1 MVGHASEKTDTF
13 ALGVVLLE
21 LLTGKPPYDKVED
34 EFLYNAMHTVL
45 LQGPAAIAPLLDR
58 RAPGV
63 APAQATAELA
73 SIAKQCLEMHVKQRC
88 AVRDKLDQIDAL
100 AQREPLPRIGSS
112 SMRST
117 KSGGGGSASSSRSS
131 SNDPNLEQTSVSSSS
146 SSSSSSISSNDPNL
160 EQTSYSS
167 APTGLDMT
175 SVSSPHPRFDAATG
189 LLLGGGGGATTTENW
204 TAPTPEA
211 QRRSARWQ
219 LSSAQSA
226 GMRRGGPG
234 QLLGERL
241 LVFDEVGGA
250 EGRVGTVLRKQT
262 SMGTSTKHVIA
273 FDGIAEPEAVLLQ
286 KAKGA
291 KGVRF
296 RLLRVASE
304 GYGYG

>member
-117 KSGGGGSASSSRSS
+117 KSGGGGSASSS
-131 SNDPNLEQTSVSSSS
+131 SSSS
-146 SSSSSSISSNDPNL
+146 SSNDPNL